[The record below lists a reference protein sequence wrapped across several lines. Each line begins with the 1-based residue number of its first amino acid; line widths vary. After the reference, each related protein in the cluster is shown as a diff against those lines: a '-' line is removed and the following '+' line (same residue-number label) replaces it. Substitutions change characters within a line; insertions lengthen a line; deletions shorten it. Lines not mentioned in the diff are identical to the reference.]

1 MKSIPQSIWVL
12 PKHKFKASLRQ
23 LLLHIWELVDTYI
36 DTPI

>member
-12 PKHKFKASLRQ
+12 PKHKFKASLCQ